1 MFLVGISL
9 TFSETDI
16 EYDFELP
23 QVPAVG
29 DTIRIMAGTN
39 ERIYGVLA
47 RRFHVSFSSNMVQQ
61 GSERPMVL
69 LHVEEVA

>member
-9 TFSETDI
+9 TFSESDI

-23 QVPAVG
+23 QAPAVG
-29 DTIRIMAGTN
+29 DTIRLMAGAN
-39 ERIYGVLA
+39 EHIYRVLA
-47 RRFHVSFSSNMVQQ
+47 RRFQVTFSQNMAQTHTEQ
-61 GSERPMVL
+61 PMVL